1 MRNTAI
7 VSSLAGLLLT
17 ATTLLPQAS
26 MAAALP
32 PQNAMGGAKVVI
44 YPAPA
49 GEALSNAYKLQVG
62 GRDVPVYLL
71 RVSPQDKT
79 LRLNSVDDK
88 SQYGLKYE
96 EAAFAYFDADGMVD
110 MTVTFDGPVSAA
122 RLLPISPAIPVSIQ
136 GNTIRFR
143 ANSPQNLTLEVNHQ
157 LVRTLHIFMNPV
169 ETGAP
174 SPKDANVV
182 YLAPGTHQMSS
193 FKMPPD
199 KSILYFGPGIHMI
212 DNLALSDGQMVYIA
226 GGAVVRS
233 TIRETEPF
241 VTDTLAGQSS
251 KVYTKPAI
259 SIYGARIKIRG
270 RGILDGLAAPGK
282 RLLSIEGQDI
292 GLYDVILRYSGNWF
306 MPIFFSDR
314 VEVSNL
320 KILSYRA
327 NSDGIDIYSSRDV
340 SVQGCFIR
348 TVDDVITVKSKS
360 KTPNVVTETDKV
372 NRVTVSG
379 NRLWN
384 ETGTAMVIGTA
395 VGADISGVTFSNND
409 VIHDLARGASEGINL
424 AGSGTVSNI
433 RFENNRIDRSSNQI
447 DAPGASRVIYVYI
460 QHSQWEAAA
469 DKSKPLGKVRDILF
483 SNTQIAL
490 PPQDPKIRIDLE
502 GASDQSNIE
511 GVRFENITVNGK
523 PLTKADTLVNE
534 KFASKIAGLP

>member
-1 MRNTAI
+1 MRNKA
-7 VSSLAGLLLT
+7 LAWSFASLLLT
-17 ATTLLPQAS
+17 ATMLRPQS
-26 MAAALP
+26 SAAAAVP
-32 PQNAMGGAKVVI
+32 PQTAVGSAKLVI

-49 GEALSNAYKLQVG
+49 GEPLSTAYKLQVG

-88 SQYGLKYE
+88 SQYGLKYDQ
-96 EAAFAYFDADGMVD
+96 AAMAYFDADGTVD
-110 MTVTFDGPVSAA
+110 MTVTFSGPVSAA
-122 RLLPISPAIPVSIQ
+122 RLLPAGPNPVQVQ
-136 GNTIRFR
+136 GNTIRFS
-143 ANSPQNLTLEVNHQ
+143 ASSPQNLTLEVNHQ
-157 LVRTLHIFMNPV
+157 LVQTLHIFINPI

-182 YLAPGTHQMSS
+182 YLAPGTHALSA

-199 KSILYFGPGIHMI
+199 KSILYFGPGIHSI
-212 DNLALSDGQMVYIA
+212 DNLALGNGQMVYIA

-233 TIRETEPF
+233 TIRPDEPF
-241 VTDTLAGQSS
+241 VSDTLAGQTS

-259 SIYGARIKIRG
+259 AIYGSRIKIRG

-282 RLLSIEGQDI
+282 RLLSIQGQDI

-306 MPIFFSDR
+306 MPMFFSDR
-314 VEVSNL
+314 VVVSNV
-320 KILSYRA
+320 KILGYRA

-340 SVQGCFIR
+340 SVEGCFIR
-348 TVDDVITVKSKS
+348 TVDDVITVKSKTQ
-360 KTPNVVTETDKV
+360 TPNVVAPTDVVSNVVV
-372 NRVTVSG
+372 NG

-409 VIHDLARGASEGINL
+409 VIRDLARGADEGINL
-424 AGSGTVSNI
+424 AGTGTVSNI
-433 RFENNRIDRSSNQI
+433 RFDNNKIDRSGNQI
-447 DAPGASRVIYVYI
+447 DSGGASRAIYVYI

-469 DKSKPLGKVRDILF
+469 DKNKPLGKIRDVTF

-490 PPQDPKIRIDLE
+490 PPQSPKLRIDLQ
-502 GASDQSNIE
+502 GASEQSDIE
-511 GVRFENITVNGK
+511 GVQFQNVTVNGK
-523 PLTKADTLVNE
+523 PLSKSNTLVNE
-534 KFASKIAGLP
+534 KFASKISGLP